1 MRCFRFVRLLCLA
14 LFVAVLPASSI
25 AAVPDGASSA
35 SPVISGYGQQ
45 GEAQRKAIENPV
57 GEIRSTFAQDAKST
71 TAAGPNSGVRVNA
84 ATRHGKVAAHDDWSG
99 DSGAPSSSD
108 SQRQHFKAE
117 QRQCD
122 CAAQSGQY
130 SVASDAPGASCTQG
144 TATDPAAR
152 PLSPRQGGPAWIAAR
167 HHRHTLA

>member
-14 LFVAVLPASSI
+14 LLVAALPASSI

-45 GEAQRKAIENPV
+45 GEAQRKTIENPV
-57 GEIRSTFAQDAKST
+57 GEMRSKSAQDAKST

-84 ATRHGKVAAHDDWSG
+84 ATRHGKVAAHDGWSG

-108 SQRQHFKAE
+108 SGNSTGSGSGGSSNSGSTSKPSNGNVIVRPKEANIPLRQTPQVHPAPKA
-117 QRQCD
+117 QQ
-122 CAAQSGQY
+122 Q
-130 SVASDAPGASCTQG
+130 TQ
-144 TATDPAAR
+144 P
-152 PLSPRQGGPAWIAAR
+152 QG
-167 HHRHTLA
+167 H